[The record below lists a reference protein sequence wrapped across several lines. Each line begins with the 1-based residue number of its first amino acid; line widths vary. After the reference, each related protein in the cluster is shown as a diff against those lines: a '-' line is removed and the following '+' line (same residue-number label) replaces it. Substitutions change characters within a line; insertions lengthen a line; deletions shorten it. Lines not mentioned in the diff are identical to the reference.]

1 MFDFKDINKLLHYKW
16 SFFFTNCEPKGNKV
30 KMLDLEYKKI
40 FNSGICRLAGEIVKL
55 IGALL
60 LISAVLEIGDGTIK
74 LVGVSTSLNFF
85 TFVHLLIVMA
95 IFAYVVLNK
104 DKEQNTYFYIGLMA
118 LIFIDTI
125 GSLVSLFG
133 FVSSLFIN
141 PLSGLLGIIAIL
153 LILIGNIGLISGL
166 IDFCERAKMEYD
178 KTHTIKSMDSEI
190 VMKPIDVNDVSDH
203 TIKKCAYCGNDVSTT
218 ANFCKHCGSKL

>member
-16 SFFFTNCEPKGNKV
+16 AFFFTNCEPKGNKM
-30 KMLDLEYKKI
+30 KMLDSEYKKL
-40 FNSGICRLAGEIVKL
+40 FNSGICRTAGEIIKL

-60 LISAVLEIGDGTIK
+60 LISAILEIGNGTIK
-74 LVGVSTSLNFF
+74 LVGVSTRLNFF
-85 TFVHLLIVMA
+85 TFAHLLIVLA
-95 IFAYVVLNK
+95 LFAYIVMNK

-133 FVSSLFIN
+133 FISSLFVS
-141 PLSGLLGIIAIL
+141 PLSGLLGIAAIL
-153 LILIGNIGLISGL
+153 LVLMGNIGLFSGL

-178 KTHTIKSMDSEI
+178 KTHTVRSMDSEI

-203 TIKKCAYCGNDVSTT
+203 TIKKCSYCGNDVSST